1 MKRRKDNKT
10 AWLIVVAVY
19 VVFILLSILVTAGLV
34 KIEVGDEVEWTGD
47 KYIVTYINYNIET
60 SEITDYDLLG
70 DGGSVADHVKK
81 CAFVKTGR
89 HFDIA
94 SILEEMRT

>member
-34 KIEVGDEVEWTGD
+34 KIVCWEFGLTFMWRYAIG
-47 KYIVTYINYNIET
+47 IWALMC
-60 SEITDYDLLG
+60 LLG
-70 DGGSVADHVKK
+70 NIFKNGSK
-81 CAFVKTGR
+81 
-89 HFDIA
+89 
-94 SILEEMRT
+94 S